1 MPRRRAL
8 RSDPAGRDAAGRRRA
23 RVPRPQPRP
32 PGNPGDRAD
41 RPRQRLRQGGRAR
54 SGGGRLHHQAVR
66 LFRAGG
72 PLPGR
77 AAPPRRLRAQRDR
90 ARPRDFRS
98 ALGHAAARRG
108 GGGAAQPREPAAGGL
123 CPPPRAGPLQI
134 PADGQAVFLRR
145 RGDGERDRGLCRP
158 PAPPDRRHRP
168 ADRDGARP
176 RLPDRDGSA
185 VIGTASIGR
194 RLTLLL
200 AGVAALLSLMSWS
213 MVASLAR
220 QAAERTQDN
229 VLAASATAI
238 AETLRSEQGEVRL
251 ELPYSAFSM
260 LGAIGEDRVFY
271 RVMAG
276 ARMLTGYEDLPVPTA
291 AAAPAAPGRVIFD
304 TGEFG
309 GEAIRLASITRVV
322 LAGAQP
328 VPVIVTVAQTREG
341 VAAIASDLSRLAAIL
356 SVAFFA
362 VAVALSAVAARA
374 SLRPLNEIAAA
385 VSRRGPSDLRPLRR
399 AAPTEL
405 APLMTSLNRLMD
417 RLGQSIRSAEDFI
430 AEAAHRIRTPLAT
443 VRAQAEIALRS
454 ARNDEQKQRLRQMI
468 RAVDESSRSAGQLL
482 DHAMV

>member
-1 MPRRRAL
+1 
-8 RSDPAGRDAAGRRRA
+8 
-23 RVPRPQPRP
+23 
-32 PGNPGDRAD
+32 
-41 RPRQRLRQGGRAR
+41 
-54 SGGGRLHHQAVR
+54 
-66 LFRAGG
+66 
-72 PLPGR
+72 
-77 AAPPRRLRAQRDR
+77 
-90 ARPRDFRS
+90 
-98 ALGHAAARRG
+98 
-108 GGGAAQPREPAAGGL
+108 
-123 CPPPRAGPLQI
+123 
-134 PADGQAVFLRR
+134 
-145 RGDGERDRGLCRP
+145 
-158 PAPPDRRHRP
+158 
-168 ADRDGARP
+168 
-176 RLPDRDGSA
+176 
-185 VIGTASIGR
+185 
-194 RLTLLL
+194 
-200 AGVAALLSLMSWS
+200 

-399 AAPTEL
+399 AAPAEL
-405 APLMTSLNRLMD
+405 APLLTALNRLME
-417 RLGQSIRSAEDFI
+417 RLGQSIRRSEDFI
-430 AEAAHRIRTPLAT
+430 AEAAHRVRTPLAT
-443 VRAQAEIALRS
+443 VRTQAEIALRS
-454 ARNDEQKQRLRQMI
+454 VEDEAERTRLRRII

-482 DHAMV
+482 DHATVAWRADDLAREPVDLAALAARTAAALDPTAAMKDIRLQLDAAPAVVAGDPVLLDTALRNVLDNAIKYSPEETAVRIRVLGANGEARIAVSDEGPGLGEGPPARLTERFRRGRNTGGIVGSGLGLTIAEDVLRAHGGRLTLGPAETGSGACVCLVLPAA